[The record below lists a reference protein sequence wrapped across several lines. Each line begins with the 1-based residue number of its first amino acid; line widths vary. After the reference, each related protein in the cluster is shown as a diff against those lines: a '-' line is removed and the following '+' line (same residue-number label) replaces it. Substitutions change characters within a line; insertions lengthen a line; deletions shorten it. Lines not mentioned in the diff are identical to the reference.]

1 MRRDK
6 IARRDAHVND
16 VSLLDHDHHD
26 GQSAAGLEQIRS
38 LRRHIHECLCD

>member
-6 IARRDAHVND
+6 IARCDAHVDD

-26 GQSAAGLEQIRS
+26 GQSAAGLEQVLS
-38 LRRHIHECLCD
+38 FRR